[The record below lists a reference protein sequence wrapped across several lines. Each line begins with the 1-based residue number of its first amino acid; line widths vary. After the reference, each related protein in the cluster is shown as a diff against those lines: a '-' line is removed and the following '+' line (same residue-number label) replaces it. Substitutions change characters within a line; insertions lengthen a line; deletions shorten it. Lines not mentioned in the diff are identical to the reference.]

1 MTTFKTIKYAY
12 NQAHTE
18 KLSKIYNQYKQKYS
32 DFTKTIT
39 YEEKVAVLNSM
50 LNELKFPG
58 EPVSYDELYDELE
71 ICLDDVEYE
80 DHAFDMLSEYPDFDV
95 HTFYYDIDHYDEDE
109 LDLDLLLELQIE
121 TYRYIVRLRKMLEAS
136 LPQKQ
141 TATKNDSH
149 HEVYCEVY
157 CDGYRLSDEE
167 IKALLSH

>member
-1 MTTFKTIKYAY
+1 MTTFKTIKQAY

-141 TATKNDSH
+141 TTTKNDSH

>member
-1 MTTFKTIKYAY
+1 MTIFKHAY
-12 NQAHTE
+12 TKAHTT
-18 KLSKIYNQYKQKYS
+18 KLKKIYSKYS
-32 DFTKTIT
+32 DKYSDITTT
-39 YEEKVAVLNSM
+39 YEEKVAVLNAM
-50 LNELKFPG
+50 LKELKFPG

-71 ICLDDVEYE
+71 FCLDDVEYE

-95 HTFYYDIDHYDEDE
+95 HTFYYDIDHYDE
-109 LDLDLLLELQIE
+109 LDLDLFLELKIE
-121 TYRYIVRLRKMLEAS
+121 TYRYIVRLRKMLETS

>member
-1 MTTFKTIKYAY
+1 MTTFKTIKQAY

-18 KLSKIYNQYKQKYS
+18 KLNKIYNQYKQKYS
-32 DFTKTIT
+32 NINKPIT
-39 YEEKVAVLNSM
+39 YEEIVVVLDSM
-50 LNELKFPG
+50 LKELNFPS

-109 LDLDLLLELQIE
+109 LDLDFLLELEIE
-121 TYRYIVRLRKMLEAS
+121 TYRYIVRLNKMLETS

-141 TATKNDSH
+141 TTTKNDSH
-149 HEVYCEVY
+149 CDVY

-167 IKALLSH
+167 IEALLSR